1 MENHLLTELNKFV
14 AERDWEQFHTPKNLS
29 MALTKETSEIME
41 IFQWMSEKE
50 SIEISSDKELALRHE
65 IGDVFIYLTL
75 LAAKFNIDPLE
86 AAFEKLKLN
95 IEKYPAEIVKGNA
108 KKYTEY

>member
-1 MENHLLTELNKFV
+1 MENHLLSELNKFV
-14 AERDWEQFHTPKNLS
+14 TERDWTQFHTPKNLS
-29 MALTKETSEIME
+29 MALTKEAAEIME
-41 IFQWMSEKE
+41 IFQWISEKE
-50 SIEISSDKELALRHE
+50 SVKITPDKELALKHE

-95 IEKYPAEIVKGNA
+95 IAKYPAETVRGQA

>member
-1 MENHLLTELNKFV
+1 MENHLLDELNKFV
-14 AERDWEQFHTPKNLS
+14 AERDWDQFHTPKNLS
-29 MALTKETSEIME
+29 MALTKETAEIME
-41 IFQWMSEKE
+41 IFQWMNEKE
-50 SIEISSDKELALRHE
+50 SLEISPDKILALKHE

-95 IEKYPAEIVKGNA
+95 IEKYPAETVRGQA
-108 KKYTEY
+108 KKYNEY

>member
-1 MENHLLTELNKFV
+1 METQLLMELNIFV

-41 IFQWMSEKE
+41 IFQWMNEKD
-50 SIEISSDKELALRHE
+50 SLKISPDKEIELKHE

-75 LAAKFNIDPLE
+75 LAAKFNINPLE

-95 IEKYPAEIVKGNA
+95 IEKYPAEIVRGQA
-108 KKYTEY
+108 KKYNEY

>member
-1 MENHLLTELNKFV
+1 MENYLLPELNKFV
-14 AERDWEQFHTPKNLS
+14 SERDWDQFHTPKNLS

-41 IFQWMSEKE
+41 IFQWMGEKE
-50 SIEISSDKELALRHE
+50 SFEISPDKELALKHE

-95 IEKYPAEIVKGNA
+95 IAKYPAEIVRGQA
-108 KKYTEY
+108 KKYNEY